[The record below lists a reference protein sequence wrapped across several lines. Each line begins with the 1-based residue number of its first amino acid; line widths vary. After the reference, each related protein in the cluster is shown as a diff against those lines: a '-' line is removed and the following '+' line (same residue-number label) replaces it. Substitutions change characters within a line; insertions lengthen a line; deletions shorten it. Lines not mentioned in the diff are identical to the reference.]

1 MKLQNY
7 FILNHSKEITKKV
20 YNSLIN
26 TVKKVETIFMNTE
39 SSKSNEAYRLKLHLS
54 DRTDLKNPK
63 KNVVFLYRSILYPWK
78 SIKNVYNKKTFK
90 ISASKWS
97 DELSLN
103 YVMDHILLKAF
114 KITLCI
120 SLKNMK
126 L

>member
-1 MKLQNY
+1 
-7 FILNHSKEITKKV
+7 
-20 YNSLIN
+20 
-26 TVKKVETIFMNTE
+26 MNTE

>member
-1 MKLQNY
+1 MKP
-7 FILNHSKEITKKV
+7 
-20 YNSLIN
+20 
-26 TVKKVETIFMNTE
+26 
-39 SSKSNEAYRLKLHLS
+39 
-54 DRTDLKNPK
+54 TDLNFIYLIELILKILK
-63 KNVVFLYRSILYPWK
+63 KMLFSYILAYYTHGK
-78 SIKNVYNKKTFK
+78 ASKMFK

>member
-26 TVKKVETIFMNTE
+26 TVKKLETIFMNTE

-63 KNVVFLYRSILYPWK
+63 KNVVFLYLSILYPWK
-78 SIKNVYNKKTFK
+78 SIKNV
-90 ISASKWS
+90 
-97 DELSLN
+97 
-103 YVMDHILLKAF
+103 
-114 KITLCI
+114 
-120 SLKNMK
+120 
-126 L
+126 